1 MDFASFA
8 GSASTPMPSVSMTDE
23 QKAKVHQIMKDFD
36 ARDQLSKLTNSE
48 TNDAK
53 RYLMACASEG
63 DTVNVVSLHDGD
75 TFCDMLVTTTHKGGQ
90 KTIFRAHLSKSC
102 LTDFWPRKSIT
113 VILSNTKRQEIY
125 LPDTYVEDFADYFA
139 DWVHTF
145 VFRTPAAVPKAWPLD
160 E

>member
-1 MDFASFA
+1 
-8 GSASTPMPSVSMTDE
+8 
-23 QKAKVHQIMKDFD
+23 MKDFD